1 MVLFFLSPLAAPY
14 PSFEL
19 EGCGMAFLFIV
30 TILVIAICRVHM
42 KRSSLHTRCHGIRGG
57 VIHAGNRAAHHHHH
71 ALQNVPLYDV
81 DVLLNHTSYPRASSV
96 SPQSGSVVTLN
107 INNGVQFVGRPVD
120 PPPYCEVVSSPP
132 RDGPPPSYASLENL
146 PNANPEARL
155 VACDSVDPCE
165 RDSLLGSARVVVALE
180 DTEFRGNA
188 ECMDTL
194 DRSMLSVGRV
204 SLSSQHPMQEVDR
217 NCQVGSAA
225 SLMVNSGM
233 SDPDTISGFGNG
245 EIVGELVME
254 NGVDVKS
261 CENLVILQKA
271 PDIGVTGKSSANIS
285 DVYDQNNSAP
295 VHKICCTTQDE
306 NNFSVFCN
314 SQEDPLQCRHDTCID
329 ISASTR
335 DFNPLVVVTASDM
348 ARVKCVDTAAPILTL
363 GNSTRTQV
371 NQSED

>member
-1 MVLFFLSPLAAPY
+1 MVLFCLSSLAAPY

-19 EGCGMAFLFIV
+19 EGCTMAFLFIV
-30 TILVIAICRVHM
+30 AILVIAIYRVHM
-42 KRSSLHTRCHGIRGG
+42 KRSSLHSRCHGIRGG

-81 DVLLNHTSYPRASSV
+81 DVLLHHTSYPPSSSV
-96 SPQSGSVVTLN
+96 SPQSDSLVTLN

-132 RDGPPPSYASLENL
+132 RDGPPPSYASIENL
-146 PNANPEARL
+146 PTANPEARL
-155 VACDSVDPCE
+155 VACDGVDPCE
-165 RDSLLGSARVVVALE
+165 RDSLLDSAREVVALE
-180 DTEFRGNA
+180 DAEFRGNA

-194 DRSMLSVGRV
+194 DPNMLNAGRV
-204 SLSSQHPMQEVDR
+204 SLSSQHPVQEVDR
-217 NCQVGSAA
+217 NCQVGSAS
-225 SLMVNSGM
+225 SLMVNSDM
-233 SDPDTISGFGNG
+233 SGPDTISGFGNG

-254 NGVDVKS
+254 NGIDVKS
-261 CENLVILQKA
+261 CENLVISQKA
-271 PDIGVTGKSSANIS
+271 PDMGVTGKSSANIS
-285 DVYDQNNSAP
+285 DVYGQDDSAP
-295 VHKICCTTQDE
+295 VHKICCNTQDE

-314 SQEDPLQCRHDTCID
+314 SQEDPVQCQHDTCID
-329 ISASTR
+329 ISASTG